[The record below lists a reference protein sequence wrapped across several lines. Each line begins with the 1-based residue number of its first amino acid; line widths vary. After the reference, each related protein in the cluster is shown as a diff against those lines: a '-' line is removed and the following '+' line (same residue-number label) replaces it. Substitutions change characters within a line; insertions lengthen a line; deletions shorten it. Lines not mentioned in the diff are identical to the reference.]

1 MFKIL
6 RRPYAAGLAATN
18 LLVRLAG
25 GAVALAL
32 VLFAEATR
40 GSFTAAGLLAGC
52 FAVGTATGAPI
63 AGRLVDRLGATR
75 VLLGTAAVHAA
86 ALLTIAALPA
96 IPLTAAAALAVL
108 AGAARPPVGAWM
120 RGIWA
125 AILDNDRDRRAS
137 YRFESALLEL
147 GFIAGPLIAG
157 LVAAVGRPALGL
169 ALTAVIAATA
179 STVFAL
185 LPPSRAADPRH
196 RPTPDPAPA
205 PVPIHPAAAPVPVHP
220 DAGQLPIAPVAG
232 HDPVRTVIGPVSA
245 HPGAGQLP
253 TVPAAGPVPVHAAP
267 QQVPTGQFPVR
278 PVAGHAQPGPA
289 TDQQTVRTKKTQRDL
304 LGALRSPAIR
314 TLVVSRTA
322 LGVTIGALQVT
333 AAGYAAAHGHP
344 GFAGVLL
351 GALAVGS
358 LAGSVALRLRPTLL
372 AAVMCAAVLPLF
384 APAGLWWLAVLFAVA
399 GAPVAPLNAVAYE
412 VTETAAP
419 PGTAT
424 EARMWT
430 STATTAGTA
439 LGTAAAGAAVEQWSP
454 QAALLIALAGAVLAL
469 SADVAGR
476 IGGPSDGQIGGPS
489 DGQTGG
495 PSDGQTGGTSHTTA
509 EQAVSGA
516 ATHRPQRSSAAS

>member
-63 AGRLVDRLGATR
+63 AGRLVDCLGATR

-196 RPTPDPAPA
+196 RPTPGPAAA
-205 PVPIHPAAAPVPVHP
+205 PVPIHPG
-220 DAGQLPIAPVAG
+220 AGQFPTSPTAGQMPTAPATR
-232 HDPVRTVIGPVSA
+232 HDPVHTAIGPVSV
-245 HPGAGQLP
+245 HPDTRQLPTGPGAGQPP
-253 TVPAAGPVPVHAAP
+253 TDPAAGPVPVHTAP
-267 QQVPTGQFPVR
+267 QQVPIHPAAGQFPVR
-278 PVAGHAQPGPA
+278 PVTGHPQPGPA
-289 TDQQTVRTKKTQRDL
+289 TGQQTVTTGATRRDL

-333 AAGYAAAHGHP
+333 AAGYAAAHGRP

-430 STATTAGTA
+430 STATMAGTA

-454 QAALLIALAGAVLAL
+454 QAALLIGLAGAVLAL

-476 IGGPSDGQIGGPS
+476 IGA
-489 DGQTGG
+489 TA
-495 PSDGQTGGTSHTTA
+495 HTTTG
-509 EQAVSGA
+509 QAVSGA